1 MQQLKSVQEVQDILR
16 QPVAVMFKHSTRC
29 SISAAAYSEMRSFL
43 ESNRQAP
50 FWLVDVIADREVSAE
65 IARITSVRHES
76 PQVMILK
83 DGHVVWHASHYGVT
97 AEAVAREL
105 LQAG

>member
-1 MQQLKSVQEVQDILR
+1 MQQLRSTEEARDVLR
-16 QPVAVMFKHSTRC
+16 QPVSVIFKHSTRC
-29 SISAAAYSEMRSFL
+29 PLSAAAYSEMRKFL
-43 ESNRQAP
+43 ESNPQAP
-50 FWLVDVIADREVSAE
+50 VWLVDVIEGREISME

-76 PQVMILK
+76 PQVLLLK
-83 DGHVVWHASHYGVT
+83 DGRVVWHASHYGVT

>member
-1 MQQLKSVQEVQDILR
+1 MQQLKSVPEARDILR
-16 QPVAVMFKHSTRC
+16 QPVAVIFKHSTRC
-29 SISAAAYSEMRSFL
+29 PISAAAYSEMRSFL

-50 FWLVDVIADREVSAE
+50 VWLVDVIADRDVSAE
-65 IARITSVRHES
+65 ISRLTSVRHES
-76 PQVMILK
+76 PQVLILK

-105 LQAG
+105 VQAG